1 MSPWFAI
8 LLRLHD
14 LRQSIKDERLLG
26 FLDSILEDQVIGNDF
41 RKAPAAAKIHQA
53 YLRGLMEH
61 SIGVAEIAQS
71 IATTKSSLNL
81 RYDSMVWKQINVFPS
96 LSLVSAVATLVIGMV
111 TKKTL

>member
-1 MSPWFAI
+1 VQEKTTKGRIITLTKKTM
-8 LLRLHD
+8 
-14 LRQSIKDERLLG
+14 
-26 FLDSILEDQVIGNDF
+26 IGNDF

-81 RYDSMVWKQINVFPS
+81 RYD
-96 LSLVSAVATLVIGMV
+96 
-111 TKKTL
+111 